1 MTHHTG
7 RPPTNWQATFGGSAW
22 EWDEI
27 TQEYYLHAF
36 VVEQPDLNWEDA
48 EVRQAIY
55 KEAILFWLE
64 KGIDGFRVDVSSFY
78 SKHEFVDAPIVKP
91 EQYIQPAHYN
101 YIDGPRLTEFLE
113 EMQRETFS
121 KYECVNV
128 LRRSSHV
135 RLSDSSLTTA
145 LSRSRKCRVP
155 AP

>member
-1 MTHHTG
+1 MSSHVSG

-22 EWDEI
+22 EWDET

-64 KGIDGFRVDVSSFY
+64 KGIDGWRVDVSSFY

-101 YIDGPRLTEFLE
+101 YIDGPRLREYLE

-121 KYECVNV
+121 KYEQVD
-128 LRRSSHV
+128 
-135 RLSDSSLTTA
+135 LSCPLNP
-145 LSRSRKCRVP
+145 LNH
-155 AP
+155 